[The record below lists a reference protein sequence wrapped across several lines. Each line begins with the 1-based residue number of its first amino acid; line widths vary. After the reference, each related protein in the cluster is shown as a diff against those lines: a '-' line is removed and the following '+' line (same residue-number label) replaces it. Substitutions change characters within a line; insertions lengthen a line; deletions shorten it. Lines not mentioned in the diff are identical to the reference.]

1 MVYYSI
7 DTDAKLR
14 IYFIIALISTMIS
27 SSLLF
32 LERFTAYK
40 LLAPSALF
48 LYGALIKVFDLY
60 LWKLPIINK
69 LTRIPNFNGTWQG
82 FHIRAEEEGEEAI
95 KIDVTLRITQTWSKI
110 AISSETPKTT
120 SEVRTISISIENP
133 NEIKLQYIYLV
144 KNRTGLE
151 PKSQY
156 GEGFTELTMV
166 KDENGLMLKGPYY
179 SNRPR
184 KGYSEFRLVNK

>member
-7 DTDAKLR
+7 DTEAKLR

-48 LYGALIKVFDLY
+48 LYGSLIKVFDLY

-69 LTRIPNFNGTWQG
+69 LTRIPNLNGLWQG
-82 FHIRAEEEGEEAI
+82 FFIRPEEYGQEPI
-95 KIDVTLRITQTWSKI
+95 KVDVILKITQTWSKI
-110 AISSETPKTT
+110 AVSSEAEKTT

-144 KNRTGLE
+144 KNKTGLE
-151 PKSQY
+151 PKSEF
-156 GEGFTELTMV
+156 GEGFTELTLS
-166 KDENGLMLKGPYY
+166 KDEDGLMLKGPYY
-179 SNRPR
+179 SNKPR
-184 KGYSEFRLVNK
+184 KGYSEFRLIK